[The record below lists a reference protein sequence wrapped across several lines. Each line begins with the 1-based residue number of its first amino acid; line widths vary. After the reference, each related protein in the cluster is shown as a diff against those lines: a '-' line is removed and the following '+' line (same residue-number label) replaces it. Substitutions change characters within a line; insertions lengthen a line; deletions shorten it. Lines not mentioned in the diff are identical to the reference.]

1 MSFNCSEWCNKCLV
15 LQNAVF
21 AHSSRC
27 TRKPP
32 LDLARVQACTESL
45 SLGWPTNGRINE
57 QNSEM
62 DWTLVWLISRTRET
76 IEKGGIVARQNS
88 GPQQNL
94 KTQKSYDRPMR
105 QPNQMKN
112 WLQTKYLIS
121 TYLQSAASEKKTET
135 YVQSQQTNTKTS
147 NKRDVKQLECTQNL
161 PKKPIRVQQFWQKL
175 LVPILLVSHYPQ
187 LSS

>member
-1 MSFNCSEWCNKCLV
+1 MSCFAKCSV
-15 LQNAVF
+15 
-21 AHSSRC
+21 C
-27 TRKPP
+27 TFQPP
-32 LDLARVQACTESL
+32 LYEEATPRSGACPGMHGIFVTRL
-45 SLGWPTNGRINE
+45 TDKRTNQWTKLGDGLNPCLTDFTNMWDN
-57 QNSEM
+57 
-62 DWTLVWLISRTRET
+62 W
-76 IEKGGIVARQNS
+76 KGGIVARQNS

-94 KTQKSYDRPMR
+94 KTQKSYNRPMR

-112 WLQTKYLIS
+112 WLQPKYLIS
-121 TYLQSAASEKKTET
+121 TYLQSATSEKKTET